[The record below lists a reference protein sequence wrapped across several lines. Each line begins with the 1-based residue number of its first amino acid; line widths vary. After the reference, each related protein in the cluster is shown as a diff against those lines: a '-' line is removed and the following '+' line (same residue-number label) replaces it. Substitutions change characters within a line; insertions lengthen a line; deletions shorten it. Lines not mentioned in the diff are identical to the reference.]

1 MKTYQSPFLWD
12 PEDKELVEKLPAYIT
27 EPDEQAE
34 WLAKESDRRNEILTN
49 SALGEKTGWQEKWR
63 EEIAVKPDGDQW
75 KAAFIQAINVIDN
88 NGILILHGD
97 VGNGKTRMAAEL
109 SLYVGQSRYRKA
121 LRFFLEIRASYKHPT
136 ITEMDIMDD
145 LARAKLLILD
155 ELQVRGDTPA
165 EDRLITTLIDDRYA
179 SKKPTILIANLTEE
193 GLQKSLSASVIDRFR
208 ENGLSIEF
216 TWPSFRKP
224 KP

>member
-1 MKTYQSPFLWD
+1 
-12 PEDKELVEKLPAYIT
+12 
-27 EPDEQAE
+27 
-34 WLAKESDRRNEILTN
+34 
-49 SALGEKTGWQEKWR
+49 
-63 EEIAVKPDGDQW
+63 
-75 KAAFIQAINVIDN
+75 
-88 NGILILHGD
+88 
-97 VGNGKTRMAAEL
+97 
-109 SLYVGQSRYRKA
+109 
-121 LRFFLEIRASYKHPT
+121 
-136 ITEMDIMDD
+136 MDIMDD